1 MSKITI
7 LRKKI
12 DKTDEKIK
20 ELLFKRAALVKEIG
34 EVKREE
40 NGKIKDQEREDEII
54 GTMENEYEKNIF
66 NTILKESRKLQ

>member
-34 EVKREE
+34 EVKRGE

-54 GTMENEYEKNIF
+54 GKMENEYEKNIF

>member
-34 EVKREE
+34 EVKRGE
-40 NGKIKDQEREDEII
+40 NGKIKDKEREDEII
-54 GTMENEYEKNIF
+54 GKMENEYEKNIF
-66 NTILKESRKLQ
+66 HTILKESRKLQ